1 MKFFNT
7 NIDEVKI
14 IEPKIWSDSRGYF
27 FEAFQS
33 NIFND
38 NGITETFVQD
48 NEVQS
53 KQGVL
58 RGLHY
63 QLKKPQGKLVRVIM
77 GSIIDVAVDIR
88 IGSPTF
94 SQYQLVKLTAENRKI
109 FYIPPGFA
117 HGYLVL
123 SNNSIVIY
131 KCTNTYDPDDEYGI
145 KWDDNEIGINWKNK
159 DPILSKRDK
168 NLPLLKNQKFLPKF

>member
-7 NIDEVKI
+7 NIDKVKI

-27 FEAFQS
+27 LEAFQS
-33 NIFND
+33 NIFNE

-94 SQYQLVKLTAENRKI
+94 SQYQLIKLTAENRKM

>member
-33 NIFND
+33 NIFNE

-94 SQYQLVKLTAENRKI
+94 SQYQLVKLTAENRKM

-159 DPILSKRDK
+159 DPILSKRDE

>member
-7 NIDEVKI
+7 NIDKVKI

-27 FEAFQS
+27 LEAFQS
-33 NIFND
+33 NIFNE

-94 SQYQLVKLTAENRKI
+94 SQYQLVKLTAENRKM

-159 DPILSKRDK
+159 DPILSKRDET
-168 NLPLLKNQKFLPKF
+168 LPLLKNQKFLPKF

>member
-159 DPILSKRDK
+159 DPILSKRDE

>member
-14 IEPKIWSDSRGYF
+14 IEPKIWSDSRGCF

-38 NGITETFVQD
+38 NGITENFVQD

-94 SQYQLVKLTAENRKI
+94 SQYQLVKLTAENRKM

-145 KWDDNEIGINWKNK
+145 RWDDNEIGINWKNK
-159 DPILSKRDK
+159 DPILSKRDE
-168 NLPLLKNQKFLPKF
+168 NLPLLKNQQFLPKF

>member
-7 NIDEVKI
+7 NIDKVKI

-27 FEAFQS
+27 LEAFQS
-33 NIFND
+33 NIFNE

-94 SQYQLVKLTAENRKI
+94 SQYQLIKLTAENRKM

-168 NLPLLKNQKFLPKF
+168 NLPLLKNQKFLLF

>member
-94 SQYQLVKLTAENRKI
+94 SQYQLVKLTAENRKM

-159 DPILSKRDK
+159 DPILSKRDE

>member
-7 NIDEVKI
+7 NIDKVKI

-27 FEAFQS
+27 LEAFQS
-33 NIFND
+33 NIFNE

-94 SQYQLVKLTAENRKI
+94 SQYQLVKLTAENRKM

-159 DPILSKRDK
+159 DPILSKRDE

>member
-94 SQYQLVKLTAENRKI
+94 SQYQLVKLTAENRKM

-145 KWDDNEIGINWKNK
+145 RWDDNEIGINWKNK
-159 DPILSKRDK
+159 DPILSKRDE